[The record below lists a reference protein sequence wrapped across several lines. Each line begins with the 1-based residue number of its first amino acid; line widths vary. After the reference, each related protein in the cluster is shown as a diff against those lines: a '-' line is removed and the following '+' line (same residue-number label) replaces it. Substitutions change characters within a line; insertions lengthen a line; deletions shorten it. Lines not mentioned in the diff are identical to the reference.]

1 MVMSNQ
7 KFCFVQPR
15 WCLSGKYNVSPF
27 KGKKFFAAL
36 RSGSNFCT
44 GLGSNLSFLSA
55 LTLLHNFKHPGL
67 LLVRSNSPS
76 SQLLPL
82 NLSEHTQL

>member
-36 RSGSNFCT
+36 RSGSN
-44 GLGSNLSFLSA
+44 LSFLSV

-76 SQLLPL
+76 SQLQYLPAYK
-82 NLSEHTQL
+82 NLFFQI